1 MHENKITLR
10 NKAKKIFLN
19 EQKSWFALYTKSK
32 SEFKASEQLRAIGV
46 DHYLPT
52 ITKIK
57 QWSDRKK
64 KVIEPIIRGYIFIYA
79 YEKERLRSLEQDSI
93 ARCVLDNGKAARI
106 PGWQIENL
114 KKILDAKSDFLVH
127 EGLVPGKKV
136 LIKEGPLEGVIGVI
150 QKFEDGKKGIAV
162 SIDLLNRSVIAHLPT
177 EESLFEILKE
187 EN

>member
-1 MHENKITLR
+1 MHENEITLR
-10 NKAKKIFLN
+10 NRVKKIFLN

-32 SEFKASEQLRAIGV
+32 SEFKASEQLKAIGI

-64 KVIEPIIRGYIFIYA
+64 KITEPIIRGYIFIYA

-93 ARCVLDNGKAARI
+93 VRCILDNGKAARI
-106 PGWQIENL
+106 PDWQIENL

-150 QKFEDGKKGIAV
+150 KKFEDGKNAIAV

-177 EESLFEILKE
+177 ESMFEILKK